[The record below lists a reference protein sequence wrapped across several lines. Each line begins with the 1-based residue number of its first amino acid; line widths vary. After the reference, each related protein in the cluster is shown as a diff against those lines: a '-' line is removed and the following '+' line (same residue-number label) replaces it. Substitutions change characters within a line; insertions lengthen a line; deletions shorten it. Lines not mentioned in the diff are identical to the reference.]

1 MSKLMKYELPE
12 ELTVTAEGPVRVV
25 TINRPDELN
34 AVNLPL
40 HWALA
45 NVWRQLSADSGAKV
59 VILTGAG
66 RAFSAGGD
74 LDWITT
80 FLDDPVARDESLREG
95 AQIIEELL
103 RFPLPVISAVNG
115 PAVGLACSVAVLS
128 DILLI
133 SDRAFLM
140 DPHVSVGLVAG
151 DGGAAFWP
159 LLTPILRSREYLYT
173 GDRIP
178 AATAVELGLA
188 SRWCPPPTSSTPP
201 ASSPSAWR
209 RSRSRHCAPPSG
221 WPTCTWHRPWPARC
235 RRASPPSGRP
245 CCPPTTALASS
256 HCAATASSGQQPEGD
271 TR

>member
-1 MSKLMKYELPE
+1 MSKQMKYELPE

-188 SRWCPPPTSSTPP
+188 SRVVPAADLLDSARQLAERLAAQPEQALRSTKRV
-201 ASSPSAWR
+201 ANMYLAQ
-209 RSRSRHCAPPSG
+209 
-221 WPTCTWHRPWPARC
+221 
-235 RRASPPSGRP
+235 
-245 CCPPTTALASS
+245 ALAGAMQAGF
-256 HCAATASSGQQPEGD
+256 AAERETMLSADHRARLLALRGNGK
-271 TR
+271 

>member
-188 SRWCPPPTSSTPP
+188 SRVVPAADLLDSARQLAERLAAQPEQALRSTKRV
-201 ASSPSAWR
+201 ANMYLAQ
-209 RSRSRHCAPPSG
+209 
-221 WPTCTWHRPWPARC
+221 
-235 RRASPPSGRP
+235 
-245 CCPPTTALASS
+245 ALAGAMQAGF
-256 HCAATASSGQQPEGD
+256 AAERETMLSADHRARLLALRGNGK
-271 TR
+271 

>member
-1 MSKLMKYELPE
+1 MSEPVKYELPA
-12 ELTVTAEGPVRVV
+12 ELTVAAQGPVRVV
-25 TINRPDELN
+25 AINRPDELN

-45 NVWRQLSADSGAKV
+45 NVWRQLAADTEAKV

-74 LDWITT
+74 LDWITS

-103 RFPLPVISAVNG
+103 RFPLPVIAAVNG
-115 PAVGLACSVAVLS
+115 PAVGLGCSIAVLC
-128 DILLI
+128 DIVLI
-133 SDRAFLM
+133 SDRAFLA

-159 LLTPILRSREYLYT
+159 LLTPVLRSREYLYT

-188 SRWCPPPTSSTPP
+188 TRVVPAADLLPESR
-201 ASSPSAWR
+201 
-209 RSRSRHCAPPSG
+209 
-221 WPTCTWHRPWPARC
+221 
-235 RRASPPSGRP
+235 
-245 CCPPTTALASS
+245 ALAERLASQPAEALRGTKRVAGMYLAQALSGAMQAGFAAERATMLTPEHRERLLALHAHATRKPQEPSS
-256 HCAATASSGQQPEGD
+256 
-271 TR
+271 